1 MNRSAQKTRKPGTH
15 ILAILVASAVILVAG
30 PMTKDNGFAY
40 IRKGQPDLK
49 QTAQDSKPPAILE
62 LKVGAPVERE
72 LKAGEA
78 HSYIAKLASGQYL
91 HVVVEQKGIDV
102 VVRLFGPDGQKI
114 SEVDSPN
121 GTQGPEPLSMIA
133 EVAGDYRLEVRS
145 LEEKAQPGRYE
156 VNVQELRAATKKDR
170 DRIAA
175 QSLVDEA
182 QRFRAQPTAESL
194 RKAIEKLNEA
204 LPLWRGLEDQRN
216 EARTLDQIGTIYLQ
230 QLGENKKALDYLTQA
245 LPLYRSVGA
254 GIEEGQVLNNI
265 GGVYYRLGQNQKALE
280 YYNQAL
286 TSTRAVKD
294 QLQEGTSLVYIGRVY
309 NSLGETR
316 RALEYFDQGLALI
329 RKVGYRLGEAHT
341 LLSIG
346 NAYFALGELQKY
358 LEYSNQALP
367 IFRQIGDRS
376 GEGGALNNIGFAYL
390 RLGELQKSLEYYG
403 DSLRLL
409 RATGNRYDEAF
420 VLDSMGQ
427 VYNQMGEPDKALQH
441 YSEALEIRR
450 ALADRSGQA
459 TTLHNIGEN
468 YFSLGELEL
477 ALQYF
482 DQSLA
487 LKRAVGNPR
496 EESYTLDAI
505 GGVHFAL
512 GDLQK
517 ALDYHNQSLLLRRK
531 LSDKYGEAYALN
543 NIGAAYDQ
551 LGELQKALDSFDQAL
566 KINRTIGDRWGEAAT
581 LNKIGATYSKSRKL
595 DLALE
600 YYRQA
605 LELSR
610 TLRYQTLETN
620 VLLGIAR
627 VDRERGNIV
636 EATEKVEAALNVIE
650 STRTKVA
657 SQGLRSSYLASKRAF
672 YEFYVDLLMQ
682 KHRSQPSG
690 GFDAAALHASERMRA
705 RSLLDIL
712 TESRADIREGV
723 DPSLLQRE
731 RLLQQQ
737 LSVKS
742 ERLTRLLG
750 GKHTEEQMTA
760 LSRELQDVLTDYRD
774 IQEQIRARSPRYAA
788 LTQPQPLSLKEIQQ
802 LLDDD
807 TVLFEYALGEERSYL
822 WAVTPSSIRSFELPR
837 RAEIEAAARRV
848 YELLVTQADDL
859 YPEALTKLSQM
870 LLTPAVD
877 QLGRKR
883 LLLVSEGTL
892 QYIPFGAL
900 PIPEKAAEVSDRRTQ
915 SSSSRLRATSTPLI
929 QNHEIV
935 SLPSASVLGVLRR
948 ELGERGSAPKTL
960 AVLADPVFDKN
971 DQRVRAT
978 NIAQQRDEPQ
988 QIKKDR
994 EKTTRPSDLQRATRE
1009 MGLNSFDRLALSRRE
1024 ADLITALA
1032 SRGQPLKAL
1041 DFAAS
1046 RATATSPALGQY
1058 RILHFA
1064 THSLLNNQ
1072 QPELSGIVLSL
1083 VDEQGQPQDGFL
1095 RLYEIYNLKL
1105 EADLVVL
1112 SACQT
1117 ALGKE
1122 IKGEGLVGLTRG
1134 FMYAGVPR
1142 VVASLWK
1149 VSDEATAELMKR
1161 FYQKMLSDGLRPA
1174 AALRAAQVSMLKEK
1188 QWAAAY
1194 YWAGFVLQGEWR

>member
-1 MNRSAQKTRKPGTH
+1 MNRSPLKIRKLGTR
-15 ILAILVASAVILVAG
+15 ILAILVTLVVIFVAG
-30 PMTKDNGFAY
+30 LINNDSGFAY
-40 IRKGQPDLK
+40 VRDDQPDPP
-49 QTAQDSKPPAILE
+49 QTAQDPKPPAILE
-62 LKVGAPVERE
+62 PRAGAQVERE
-72 LKAGEA
+72 LKAGEMHA
-78 HSYIAKLASGQYL
+78 YIVTLIPGQYL

-102 VVRLFGPDGQKI
+102 VVRLFGPDSQKLT
-114 SEVDSPN
+114 EVDSPN
-121 GTQGPEPLSMIA
+121 GTQGPEPLSIIA
-133 EVAGDYRLEVRS
+133 EVAGNYRLEVAS
-145 LEEKAQPGRYE
+145 LEEKAETGRYE
-156 VNVQELRAATKKDR
+156 VNVKELRAATTKDR

-175 QSLVDEA
+175 EKVLAEA
-182 QRFRAQPTAESL
+182 TQFRAQGTAESL

-204 LPLWRGLEDQRN
+204 LPLWRGLEDHRN
-216 EARTLDQIGTIYLQ
+216 EAKTLDQIGTIYLQ
-230 QLGENKKALDYLTQA
+230 QLGETQKALDFLNQA

-265 GGVYYRLGQNQKALE
+265 GSAHYRLGQNQKALE

-286 TSTRAVKD
+286 TLTRAVKD

-309 NSLGETR
+309 VRMSETQK
-316 RALEYFDQGLALI
+316 ALEYFSQGLALI

-341 LLSIG
+341 LLSIA

-358 LEYSNQALP
+358 LEYCNQALP
-367 IFRQIGDRS
+367 IFRLIGDRS

-409 RATGNRYDEAF
+409 RETGNRFDEAF
-420 VLDSMGQ
+420 VLDNMGQ
-427 VYNQMGEPDKALQH
+427 VYNQMGEPQKAQQ
-441 YSEALEIRR
+441 YYDQALEIRR

-468 YFSLGELEL
+468 YFSLGDLEL
-477 ALQYF
+477 ALQF
-482 DQSLA
+482 FEQSLS
-487 LKRAVGNPR
+487 LKRAVGNPK
-496 EESYTLDAI
+496 EESYTLDSI
-505 GGVHFAL
+505 GGVYFNL
-512 GDLQK
+512 GELQN
-517 ALDYHNQSLLLRRK
+517 ALDYHNQSLALRRK
-531 LSDKYGEAYALN
+531 LSDQYGESYALT
-543 NIGAAYDQ
+543 NIGAVYDQ
-551 LGELQKALDSFDQAL
+551 LGELPKALDYFEQAL
-566 KINRTIGDRWGEAAT
+566 KIRRTVGDRYGEASS
-581 LNKIGATYSKSRKL
+581 LQKIGSIYTKL
-595 DLALE
+595 RQPDLALQ
-600 YYRQA
+600 YYTQA

-610 TLRYQTLETN
+610 TLRYQTRETE
-620 VLLGIAR
+620 VLLSIAR
-627 VDRERGNIV
+627 DDRERGNTV
-636 EATEKVEAALNVIE
+636 EATRQIEAALNIIE
-650 STRTKVA
+650 STRTKVTG
-657 SQGLRSSYLASKRAF
+657 QGLRSTYLASKRAF

-682 KHRSQPSG
+682 MHRSQPSG
-690 GFDAAALHASERMRA
+690 GYDAAALNASERMRA

-723 DPSLLQRE
+723 DPVLLERE

-737 LSVKS
+737 LSAKS

-750 GKHTEEQMTA
+750 GKHTEEQKTA
-760 LSRELQDVLTDYRD
+760 ASKELQGVLTDYRD

-802 LLDDD
+802 LLDED
-807 TVLFEYALGEERSYL
+807 TVLLEYALGEERSYL
-822 WAVTPSSIRSFELPR
+822 WAVTAASITSFELPR

-848 YELLVTQADDL
+848 YELLVAQADEL
-859 YPEALTKLSQM
+859 YPEALTKLSKM
-870 LLTPAVD
+870 LLNPAAD
-877 QLGRKR
+877 RLGRKR
-883 LLLVSEGTL
+883 LLIVSEGTL

-900 PIPEKAAEVSDRRTQ
+900 PVPEMPVEVSDRRG
-915 SSSSRLRATSTPLI
+915 SSSPRLGAASTPLI

-948 ELGERGSAPKTL
+948 ELGERKSAPKTL
-960 AVLADPVFDKN
+960 AVLADPVFSKN
-971 DQRVRAT
+971 DQRVSAT
-978 NIAQQRDEPQ
+978 IKGQQLERQPQ
-988 QIKKDR
+988 TEKESEKKA
-994 EKTTRPSDLQRATRE
+994 RPSDLQRATRE
-1009 MGLNSFDRLALSRRE
+1009 AGLTSFDRLMLSRRE
-1024 ADLITALA
+1024 AEQITALA
-1032 SRGQPLKAL
+1032 STGQPLKAL

-1046 RATATSPALGQY
+1046 RATATSPELGQY

-1083 VDEQGQPQDGFL
+1083 VDEQARPQDGFL

-1117 ALGKE
+1117 ALGKD
-1122 IKGEGLVGLTRG
+1122 IKGEGLVGLARG
-1134 FMYAGVPR
+1134 FMYAGAPR

-1161 FYQKMLSDGLRPA
+1161 FYQKMLKEGLRPA

-1188 QWAAAY
+1188 PWSAAY